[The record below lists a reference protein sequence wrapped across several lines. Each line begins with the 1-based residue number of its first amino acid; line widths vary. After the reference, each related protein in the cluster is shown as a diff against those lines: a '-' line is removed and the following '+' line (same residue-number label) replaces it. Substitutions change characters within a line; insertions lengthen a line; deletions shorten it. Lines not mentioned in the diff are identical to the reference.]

1 MIGERLGPYT
11 VVAKLGEGGMGEV
24 YRARDSKLN
33 RDVALKVLLPD
44 VATDPDRLARF
55 SREAQVLASLNHPN
69 IAQIHGLEESGARGA
84 LVMELVEGPTLADRI
99 ARGPMP
105 LDDVLPIATQIAEA
119 LEAAHERGIIHRDLK
134 PANVKVRP
142 DGTVKVLDFGLAKA
156 IESAPAS
163 DASAAQS
170 PTLSLRATQAG
181 IVLGTAA
188 YMSPEQVR
196 GKPVDRRADIWAWGS
211 VLFEMLA
218 GRRAFGGDD
227 TSTTLAAVLK
237 DDVNWSALPADTPPH
252 IRTLIGRCLKKDPR
266 ERLRDAGDARLLLLD
281 RPSIPDGA
289 PARRRTR
296 VLWLGALAA
305 VVAAAVVASSMLRPA
320 PPAAEPAAMS
330 ALLPEGVTMTRDTI
344 NTAVSPDGRR
354 LAVAAADASGVSK
367 ILIRDLARAELRVLP
382 GTEGAGQPFWSPD
395 GARLGFFAGG
405 KLKTIIV
412 SSGSINELCDAPLPR
427 GGAWGAGVIVLQPRS
442 IGPLMRIPDQGGQL
456 SPTTVITSGSRAHRF
471 PSFLPDGRH
480 FVYSVT
486 PGVDFVNVIELGSV
500 DGVAGRKVEDA
511 INGAVY
517 AAPGYLVFFRD
528 GAMRAR
534 RFDSTSLQPS
544 GPALALPGLD
554 FISMNADGAP
564 MVSVS
569 ANGVIVQPAIGE
581 QPQILVWV
589 DRHGIVG
596 DKLPMPE
603 GHYYK
608 GAIAPDGRRVAVEF
622 SARSS
627 EPSMIWILDLVRGT
641 SQRMTFEAG
650 NHAPVWSPDGGEI
663 AFTRQIGS
671 RNRDLWTMRSDTPG
685 SAQRKIA
692 LPNIFN
698 APVDYA
704 PDGKS
709 LVYRTQGTDTRQ
721 DVMLAILGETVT
733 TRPLLA
739 TQFNELYG
747 VISPD
752 GRSIAYLSDESG
764 TIELYVR
771 AFPAMTGQVRV
782 STSGAFGTS
791 DVAGV
796 GRPAW
801 RRDGRELIYLAADGR
816 TVHSVEVHPGTPP
829 DFGTPR
835 SLFALPAGTGEL
847 MVATPALDRF
857 LMGLERR
864 QSGRVALT
872 VLSNWT
878 ALLEQAK

>member
-11 VVAKLGEGGMGEV
+11 VLAKLGEGGMGEV

-69 IAQIHGLEESGARGA
+69 IAQIHGLEESGERSA

-105 LDDVLPIATQIAEA
+105 LDEVMPIATQIAEA

-134 PANVKVRP
+134 PANVKVRA

-156 IESAPAS
+156 IESTPTS
-163 DASAAQS
+163 DASASRS
-170 PTLSLRATQAG
+170 PTLSLGATQAG

-188 YMSPEQVR
+188 YMSPEQAR
-196 GKPVDRRADIWAWGS
+196 GKSVDRRADIWAWGA

-218 GRRAFGGDD
+218 GRRAFGGED

-237 DDVNWSALPADTPPH
+237 DDVNWRALPADTPAH
-252 IRTLIGRCLKKDPR
+252 IRTLIGRCLKKEPR
-266 ERLRDAGDARLLLLD
+266 ERLRDAGDARLLLLE
-281 RPSIPDGA
+281 RPVIPDDA
-289 PARRRTR
+289 PAQRRTR
-296 VLWLGALAA
+296 ALWLGALAA
-305 VVAAAVVASSMLRPA
+305 VVAAAVLASTMLRPA
-320 PPAAEPAAMS
+320 PPAAEPATMS
-330 ALLPEGVTMTRDTI
+330 ALLPEGVAMTRDTI

-354 LAVAAADASGVSK
+354 LAVAAADASGVPK

-382 GTEGAGQPFWSPD
+382 GTEGAAQPFWSPD

-405 KLKTIIV
+405 KLKTILV
-412 SSGSINELCDAPLPR
+412 SSGSVNELCEAPLAR

-442 IGPLMRIPDQGGQL
+442 TGPLMRIPDQGGPL
-456 SPTTVITSGSRAHRF
+456 SPTTVISSGSRAHRF

-486 PGVDFVNVIELGSV
+486 PGVDYVNAIELGSV
-500 DGVAGRKVEDA
+500 DGMEGRKIEDA
-511 INGAVY
+511 MNGAVY

-528 GAMRAR
+528 GAVRAR

-544 GPALALPGLD
+544 GPALTLPGLD
-554 FISMNADGAP
+554 FISLNADGAP
-564 MVSVS
+564 MVSAS
-569 ANGVIVQPAIGE
+569 ANGVIVQPAISE
-581 QPQILVWV
+581 QPQFLAWV
-589 DRHGIVG
+589 DRRGVVG
-596 DKLPMPE
+596 ENLPMPD
-603 GHYYK
+603 GYFYK
-608 GAIAPDGRRVAVEF
+608 GAIAPDGRRVALEF
-622 SARSS
+622 GARSS
-627 EPSMIWILDLVRGT
+627 EPPMIWILDLVRGT
-641 SQRMTFEAG
+641 SQRMTFESG
-650 NHAPVWSPDGGEI
+650 NHAPVWSPAGDEI

-685 SAQRKIA
+685 SAQLKLA

-698 APVDYA
+698 APIDYA

-709 LVYRTQGTDTRQ
+709 LVYRAQGTDTQQ
-721 DVMLAILGETVT
+721 DVMLAVLGKTVT

-739 TQFNELYG
+739 TRFNELYG

-764 TIELYVR
+764 TLELYVR

-782 STSGAFGTS
+782 STSGAFGTL

-796 GRPAW
+796 GRPSW
-801 RRDGRELIYLAADGR
+801 RRDGRELIYMAADGR
-816 TVHSVEVHPGTPP
+816 TVLSVEVRPGTPP
-829 DFGTPR
+829 DFSTPR
-835 SLFALPAGTGEL
+835 PLFTLPAGTREM
-847 MVATPALDRF
+847 MVSTPAHDRF
-857 LMGLERR
+857 LIGLDRG
-864 QSGRVALT
+864 QSGRVGLT
-872 VLSNWT
+872 VLTNWT
-878 ALLEQAK
+878 ALLEPAK